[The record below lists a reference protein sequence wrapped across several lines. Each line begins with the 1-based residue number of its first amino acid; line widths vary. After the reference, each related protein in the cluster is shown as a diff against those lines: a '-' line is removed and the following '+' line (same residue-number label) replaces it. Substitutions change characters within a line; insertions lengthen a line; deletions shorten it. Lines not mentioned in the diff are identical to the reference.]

1 MTEIPTLPVR
11 ARRHRR
17 IRMFLTLL
25 ICLGCLSAVRAQEPS
40 HDKKPTDKT
49 HVTAEEALKRLAE
62 GNQRFITGKLRH
74 PHQSRDWRSALEAG
88 QDPYAVILGCAD
100 SRVPPELLFD
110 QGFGDLFV
118 IRVAG
123 NVVDTDVA
131 GTIEYAID
139 HLNSHVIVVMG
150 HTFCGAVTA
159 ALDQSESSMLEPDE
173 IVSLLYR
180 IEPAFEDLPDDLPRE
195 KRLDMAVRLNVQLGV
210 RRLSQVPDLM
220 KSLKSGKVVIV
231 GAVYD
236 LHTGKVEFV
245 RDDVEK
251 SR

>member
-1 MTEIPTLPVR
+1 M
-11 ARRHRR
+11 
-17 IRMFLTLL
+17 TLL
-25 ICLGCLSAVRAQEPS
+25 ICLGCLSAVRGQEPS
-40 HDKKPTDKT
+40 HAKKPADKT
-49 HVTAEEALKRLAE
+49 TVTAEEALKRLTE
-62 GNQRFITGKLRH
+62 GNQRFVTGKLRH

-88 QDPYAVILGCAD
+88 QDPFAVILGCAD

-131 GTIEYAID
+131 GTVEYAID
-139 HLNSHVIVVMG
+139 HLDSHLIVVMG

-159 ALDQSESSMLEPDE
+159 ALDQSDTSMKEPDE

-180 IEPAFEDLPDDLPRE
+180 IEPAFEGLPDDLPRE
-195 KRLDMAVRLNVQLGV
+195 KRLNLAVRQNVQLGV

-231 GAVYD
+231 GAVYN
-236 LHTGKVEFV
+236 LHTGKIEFV
-245 RDDVEK
+245 RDDEEK
-251 SR
+251 KR

>member
-1 MTEIPTLPVR
+1 
-11 ARRHRR
+11 
-17 IRMFLTLL
+17 
-25 ICLGCLSAVRAQEPS
+25 
-40 HDKKPTDKT
+40 
-49 HVTAEEALKRLAE
+49 
-62 GNQRFITGKLRH
+62 
-74 PHQSRDWRSALEAG
+74 
-88 QDPYAVILGCAD
+88 
-100 SRVPPELLFD
+100 
-110 QGFGDLFV
+110 
-118 IRVAG
+118 
-123 NVVDTDVA
+123 
-131 GTIEYAID
+131 
-139 HLNSHVIVVMG
+139 
-150 HTFCGAVTA
+150 
-159 ALDQSESSMLEPDE
+159 MLEPDE

-195 KRLDMAVRLNVQLGV
+195 KRLNMAVRLNVQLGV